1 MEPKKNPKADLT
13 RNSGLYFAIG
23 LAVVMFFVW
32 QALEYKKYDKD
43 NTYDITQNVDD
54 MLDEEVPMT
63 EQIKTPPPPPPPPA
77 APEEIAVVE
86 DDVEIE
92 ESVIDDTESDE
103 DTEVIE
109 VNDVVEEE
117 VDLDVDVPF
126 SVIEDVP
133 ISQDVKKKKVKE
145 LRL

>member
-54 MLDEEVPMT
+54 MLDE
-63 EQIKTPPPPPPPPA
+63 
-77 APEEIAVVE
+77 
-86 DDVEIE
+86 
-92 ESVIDDTESDE
+92 
-103 DTEVIE
+103 
-109 VNDVVEEE
+109 
-117 VDLDVDVPF
+117 
-126 SVIEDVP
+126 
-133 ISQDVKKKKVKE
+133 
-145 LRL
+145 